1 MEENL
6 LNDLTELREKCQDLV
21 ASKDREQAYT
31 ILYESLKATCQQETA
46 AAVDVNAALATYIK
60 DFSSRILRL
69 VTDVKRSE
77 DFSIQKA
84 LGKIELADEIIESLS
99 IKKDP
104 MGIEE
109 SINQTQETRE
119 SRGIRSIGE
128 RPMTAKEK
136 AQRRQERL
144 R

>member
-21 ASKDREQAYT
+21 TSKDREQAYT
-31 ILYESLKATCQQETA
+31 ILYENLKATCHQETE

-104 MGIEE
+104 MGIEQ
-109 SINQTQETRE
+109 SINKTQETRE

-128 RPMTAKEK
+128 RPMSAKEK
-136 AQRRQERL
+136 AQRRQEGL